1 MEKILEVT
9 GNAMFGWTVED
20 TLGGMIVG
28 KPCVTFPDYKSQ
40 WCPLEFQA
48 GLAESFT
55 AQSLDLGSIDLL

>member
-9 GNAMFGWTVED
+9 GSAMFGWTVAD

-48 GLAESFT
+48 GLAETFT
-55 AQSLDLGSIDLL
+55 AQSLDLGSVDLL